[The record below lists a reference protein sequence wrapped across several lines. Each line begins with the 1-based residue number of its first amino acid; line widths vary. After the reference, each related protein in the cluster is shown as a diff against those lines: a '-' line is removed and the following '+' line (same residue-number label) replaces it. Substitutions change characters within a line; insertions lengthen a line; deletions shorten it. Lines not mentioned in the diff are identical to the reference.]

1 MSIDTLP
8 HPLSDLQHQALG
20 AAAVMYQPPRMRAT
34 HPADRTLRFGLMA
47 DPQYADVDAD
57 VPKNLYYRHA
67 LHKLPKAI
75 AALNRQP
82 LDFVVT
88 LGDMVDR
95 HWPSYQALLPLYE
108 TLHHPHAMV
117 IGNHD
122 AQVISDRL
130 TSAHTPPA
138 GLPKSYYQ
146 FRLAGYRFIIFDGN
160 DISLYCNQ
168 GNGDDRQ
175 QAKAMLA
182 DLIARQQPQG
192 QLWNGAVGGAQFAWI
207 EEQLKQARLLGET
220 VVVFGHYPLAPH
232 TGHILWNGGELAD
245 LLCRYQVR
253 ACFTGHDH
261 RGGYV
266 RRENTDFIIMKGML
280 DGAEDVPFAVVE
292 LLDGVLTV
300 RGYGSEISRILTADI
315 HESDAFSSSPAD

>member
-1 MSIDTLP
+1 MSFETTP
-8 HPLSDLQHQALG
+8 HPLSSLHRQALG
-20 AAAVMYQPPRMRAT
+20 AAAMLYQPPVMRS
-34 HPADRTLRFGLMA
+34 HQPADSTLRFGLIA

-75 AALNRQP
+75 ATFNRKP

-88 LGDMVDR
+88 LGDLVDR
-95 HWPSYQALLPLYE
+95 HWSSYQALLPLYDM
-108 TLHHPHAMV
+108 LDHPHAIV

-130 TSAHTPPA
+130 KSAHTPPA

-146 FRLAGYRFIIFDGN
+146 FRLAGYRFIVFDGN

-168 GNGDDRQ
+168 GNGDDHQ
-175 QAKAMLA
+175 QAQTMLA
-182 DLIARQQPQG
+182 DLVARQQPQAER
-192 QLWNGAVGGAQFAWI
+192 WNGAVGSTQLAWI
-207 EEQLKQARLLGET
+207 EAQLQQAVQSGET

-266 RRENTDFIIMKGML
+266 RRDNTDFIIMKGML
-280 DGAEDVPFAVVE
+280 DGAEEVPYAIVE
-292 LLDGVLTV
+292 ILDGVITV
-300 RGYGSEISRILTADI
+300 RGYGNEISRILTKN
-315 HESDAFSSSPAD
+315 